1 MADRFRT
8 IVHPT
13 DFSDASAEAFSH
25 ALRIAL
31 AMKGKLVLVHIGD
44 LRYVHERDRFPSVRQ
59 ALEQWRLLDEDDP
72 PTAVGEKLGIEVETV
87 RLEPQDPVRG
97 LFRFLDTHPSDL
109 IVLAT
114 HGLDG
119 VDRWLYG
126 SMAETL
132 SRKIRLP
139 TLFVPATACGFVD
152 QTTGK
157 LRLSRVLVPVD
168 QSPPPG
174 TALGIIRE
182 FIRPMREEGTAI
194 ELMHVGRKRA
204 TDGGRRHYRP
214 SRSAEGRRRRNHPQG
229 SERTASRPD
238 SDADCRPP
246 RPSRCT
252 ARKHSRARPAARTLP
267 GPGDIDRYGHG
278 LKVDHSQSPTM
289 VYQLIR
295 RPKLH
300 HSSIETQ
307 GGLRVPSDC
316 DRAFRSIATM
326 F

>member
-1 MADRFRT
+1 MAYRFRT

-31 AMKGKLVLVHIGD
+31 AMKGKLLLVHIGD

-59 ALEQWRLLDEDDP
+59 TLEQWRLLDEDDR

-97 LFRFLDTHPSDL
+97 LLRFLDTHPSDL

-119 VDRWLYG
+119 VARWLYG

-139 TLFVPATACGFVD
+139 TLFVPAAACGFVD

-168 QSPPPG
+168 QSPPPE

-182 FIRPMREEGTAI
+182 FISPMREEGTAI
-194 ELMHVGRKRA
+194 ELMHVGENGPLTVA
-204 TDGGRRHYRP
+204 DGTIVRVVARRGDVVETILKEAKEQQVDLIAMP
-214 SRSAEGRRRRNHPQG
+214 
-229 SERTASRPD
+229 TAG
-238 SDADCRPP
+238 
-246 RPSRCT
+246 
-252 ARKHSRARPAARTLP
+252 H
-267 GPGDIDRYGHG
+267 HG
-278 LKVDHSQSPTM
+278 LLDALRGSTAERVLRHAPCPVLAIPT
-289 VYQLIR
+289 
-295 RPKLH
+295 
-300 HSSIETQ
+300 
-307 GGLRVPSDC
+307 D
-316 DRAFRSIATM
+316 AATV
-326 F
+326 